1 MTDPE
6 PVRERLVKAAFEL
19 FEEHGYD
26 ATSVGDVAARARVGR
41 TTLFRQFGS
50 KEALVFPDHDS
61 LMQRC
66 QERLSAAG
74 PASMP
79 AAVID
84 SAYLVLDHYLAEDEL
99 ARSRY
104 RLTSS
109 VPALRD
115 HEIATVSKYVRLFTK
130 HLQAVSPDDSADQLR
145 AELFSHAVVAAHNH
159 VLRRWLRGEID
170 DARHE
175 LTTAMDTARVLLRPS
190 DDLESSSA
198 VVILSTTRPIES
210 VLPQLRQAIEDLDH

>member
-1 MTDPE
+1 MPDPE

-19 FEEHGYD
+19 FEERGYD
-26 ATSVGDVAARARVGR
+26 ATSVGDVAERAQVGR

-61 LMQRC
+61 LMQGCR
-66 QERLSAAG
+66 EKLSAAG
-74 PASMP
+74 AGSVPAS
-79 AAVID
+79 VID

-109 VPALRD
+109 VPTLRD

-130 HLQAVSPDDSADQLR
+130 HLQAASPADVADQLR

-175 LTTAMDTARVLLRPS
+175 LTMAMETARVLMRPS
-190 DDLESSSA
+190 DGPDSPSA
-198 VVILSTTRPIES
+198 VVVLSTNRSIES
-210 VLPQLRQAIEDLDH
+210 VLPQLRQAIDDLDK